1 MRLIFIVGL
10 VISATGCS
18 FFKPKIEVPTV
29 EVPVA
34 MPCLSKRPV
43 VPAMKF
49 DSLPVAKT
57 ESESAEHVRILWL
70 DRQSLL
76 THSVEWD
83 VAASGCEVISK

>member
-1 MRLIFIVGL
+1 MKLIFIIGL
-10 VISATGCS
+10 LISTTGCN
-18 FFKPKIEVPTV
+18 FFKPKIEAPVV
-29 EVPVA
+29 EVPVG
-34 MPCLSKRPV
+34 MPCLSKRPTLPPMRFDWLP
-43 VPAMKF
+43 PAKN
-49 DSLPVAKT
+49 